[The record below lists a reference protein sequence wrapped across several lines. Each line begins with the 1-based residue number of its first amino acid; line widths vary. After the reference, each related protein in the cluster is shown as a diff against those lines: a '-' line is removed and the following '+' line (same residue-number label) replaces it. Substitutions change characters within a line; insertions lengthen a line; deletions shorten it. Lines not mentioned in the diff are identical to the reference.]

1 MIYDIGN
8 RITVVLRKTIK
19 IDDIIHEFDRLK
31 IHSKMLNKQTVYS
44 KSNVSGDIVDSSDM

>member
-8 RITVVLRKTIK
+8 RITVVLQKTIK